1 MHRRRL
7 GCAVFVAIAG
17 VVVAGER
24 AVVTAANGTVN
35 VAATANGGVATSS
48 SSWPG
53 YPSSAVNDGDRR
65 GAPYGGGGTWSDG
78 TGNLFPDW
86 IQIDFAGAKTIEK
99 IDVFG
104 LQDNR
109 SAPVEPAPTLT
120 CAGCPLDFTVQ
131 YWTGASWQAVPNGVV
146 RNNTLVWRTFTFTPL
161 TTSKIRVLVERSA
174 SGWSELAEIEAYTG
188 VNTPPAVSLTT
199 PLEGATSVAP
209 ATFTVS
215 AVATDIEGPIS
226 KVQFLANGTLLY
238 EDTVSPFTFD
248 WSSVAA
254 GTYTVTAVAFDGGG
268 LSTTSAPV
276 HVSVAAPA
284 PAQVSRVNVASAAN
298 GGVATASSAWVGYPA
313 GALVNGDR
321 RGTPYGG
328 NGTWSDGT
336 GNVFPDWVQV
346 DFAAAKTI
354 GEIDV
359 FGLQD
364 NRSAPIDPTPVLTC
378 GGCPLDFTVQ
388 YWTGASW
395 QAVPNGVVR
404 NNTLVWRTFT
414 FAPVTTSKIRVLVER
429 SASGWAEL
437 AEIEAYTASGGTV
450 NAPPTVSLITPANG
464 ATFVAPATVAM
475 AAVAADANGTVV
487 KVDFYAGTT
496 LVGSDTSA
504 NASAWATLAAG
515 TYLVKAVAT
524 DDKGATATSATSS
537 ITVTANAAPLVSLTS
552 PANGAS
558 FVAPA
563 SIALGATASDPDGS
577 VQKVEFYS
585 GTTLLATVAAP
596 PYAYTWT
603 GVAAGTYSLGAM
615 AYDNVGAKTVAAWR
629 DVTVA
634 TGTVLSKAV
643 FAPAIVPDYV
653 RYYLLEIFRAGTDP
667 AVSTPVSSVNVGLPA
682 VVNGECTVDIRST
695 ILGLAS
701 GSYVATVS
709 AITSQNSTLR
719 SNVFAFTR

>member
-1 MHRRRL
+1 ME
-7 GCAVFVAIAG
+7 CAVVGAALTLVIVGAG
-17 VVVAGER
+17 GKV
-24 AVVTAANGTVN
+24 VVTAATGAVN
-35 VAATANGGVATSS
+35 VAATANGGVATAS

-53 YPSSAVNDGDRR
+53 YPASALNNGDRR
-65 GAPYGGGGTWSDG
+65 GAAYGGGGTWSDG
-78 TGNLFPDW
+78 TGNVFPDW
-86 IQIDFAGAKTIEK
+86 VQIDFAGAKTIEK

-109 SAPVEPAPTLT
+109 GAPVEPTPTLT
-120 CAGCPLDFTVQ
+120 CGACPQDFTVQ

-146 RNNTLVWRTFTFTPL
+146 RGNTLVWRSFTFTPL
-161 TTSKIRVLVERSA
+161 TTSKIRMLVERSA
-174 SGWSELAEIEAYTG
+174 SGWSELAEIEAYTTA
-188 VNTPPAVSLTT
+188 NTPPSVSLTT
-199 PLEGATSVAP
+199 PLDGAISLAP
-209 ATFTVS
+209 ATFTLS
-215 AVATDIEGPIS
+215 AQAADVEGPIG
-226 KVQFLANGTLLY
+226 KVQFFANGTLLY

-248 WSSVAA
+248 WISVAA
-254 GTYTVTAVAFDGGG
+254 GSYTVTAVAFDGGG

-284 PAQVSRVNVASAAN
+284 PAQVSRVNVAATAN
-298 GGVATASSAWVGYPA
+298 GGVATASSAWAGYPP
-313 GALVNGDR
+313 GAVNNGDR

-346 DFAAAKTI
+346 EFAAAKTI

-364 NRSAPIDPTPVLTC
+364 NRAAPVDPTPALTC
-378 GGCPLDFTVQ
+378 NGCPLDFTVQ

-404 NNTLVWRTFT
+404 NNTLVWRMFT

-429 SASGWAEL
+429 AATGWSEL
-437 AEIEAYTASGGTV
+437 TEVEAYTAASGTV

-464 ATFVAPATVAM
+464 ATFTAPATVAM
-475 AAVAADANGTVV
+475 AAAATDSDGTVV
-487 KVDFYAGTT
+487 RVDFYAGAT

-515 TYLVKAVAT
+515 SYLVKAVAT

-537 ITVTANAAPLVSLTS
+537 ITVVANAAPLVSMTS
-552 PANGAS
+552 PTSGAS
-558 FVAPA
+558 FIAPA

-585 GTTLLATVAAP
+585 GTTLLATVTSA
-596 PYAYTWT
+596 PYAFTWT
-603 GVAAGTYSLGAM
+603 GVGAGTYSLGAL

-629 DVTVA
+629 DVTVT
-634 TGTVLSKAV
+634 TGAVLSKAV
-643 FAPAIVPDYV
+643 FVPAIVPDYV
-653 RYYLLEIFRAGTDP
+653 QYYLVEIFRTGADP
-667 AVSTPVSSVNVGLPA
+667 TVSTAVASANVGLPA
-682 VVNGECTVDIRST
+682 VVNGECTADIGST
-695 ILGLAS
+695 ILGLAP
-701 GSYVATVS
+701 GDYVATVS
-709 AITSQNSTLR
+709 AITSQNSRLR
-719 SNVFAFTR
+719 SNAFAFTR